1 MFKQVGCMHCIS
13 AVPCQCWPLFS
24 SEQNVDL
31 WFRVSKAR
39 MRTRLELN
47 SFAWFDSAMKPKILK
62 MRKKTDILKKS
73 ESFLLDT
80 FGSTWRLAHR
90 CTIFICYLGCEIDE
104 IDDQHRNPNI
114 NNKDHQVGQLTTW
127 RPEAIFSILVD
138 QVNLTTA
145 LGSWAFQ
152 IAKLPFTFV
161 FICHRIGPTFQHL
174 SSRFAHHHLPIEL
187 QLLR

>member
-1 MFKQVGCMHCIS
+1 MLTCGFVWAKPEWGQGLSSTALPGLTQPWNQRFWKWERKQIS
-13 AVPCQCWPLFS
+13 W
-24 SEQNVDL
+24 
-31 WFRVSKAR
+31 
-39 MRTRLELN
+39 
-47 SFAWFDSAMKPKILK
+47 
-62 MRKKTDILKKS
+62 KKS

-80 FGSTWRLAHR
+80 FGSTWRLTHR

-104 IDDQHRNPNI
+104 IDDQHRNPNM